1 MSTAYPHLSGTQA
14 CPDGPHRRVRYGT
27 VTTSKRITLAKRPTG
42 LPDESTWALEE
53 ADVAAAADGEL
64 VVKVDHI
71 SLDPAMRGWLNDVRS
86 YLPPVQIGEVMRA
99 AVTGTVVE
107 SRHPDFAVGDAVTG
121 SLGVTEYAVS
131 DGRGVRTI
139 DTSVAGPATWLGA
152 LGMPGLTAYHG
163 LYEVGEM
170 KAGDTVLVSA
180 AAGAVGSVAGQLAKA
195 KGCTVIGVAGGP
207 EKCAWLEEIGFDA
220 AIDYKNEN
228 VLTRL
233 RELAPKGIDIYFD
246 NVGGDILDAALANLR
261 RNARVVIC
269 GAISTYNDE
278 KPAPGPSRYMALLV
292 FRAKMQGFLVFDYP
306 DKDEAAIAELA
317 DLIRSGRLVARE
329 TVVEGGVEDFGA
341 TLLGLFEGR
350 NTGKLVL
357 RIA

>member
-1 MSTAYPHLSGTQA
+1 
-14 CPDGPHRRVRYGT
+14 
-27 VTTSKRITLAKRPTG
+27 VTLTKRITLATRPTG
-42 LPDESTWALEE
+42 LPTDETWALEE
-53 ADVAAAADGEL
+53 VELPAPGDGQFI
-64 VVKVDHI
+64 VKVDHI

-99 AVTGTVVE
+99 GVTGTVVE
-107 SRHPDFAVGDAVTG
+107 SLHPDFAVGDAVTG
-121 SLGVTEYAVS
+121 TLGVTEYALT
-131 DGRGVRTI
+131 DGTGVRKI

-170 KAGDTVLVSA
+170 KPGETVLVSA

-195 KGCTVIGVAGGP
+195 KGCTVIGIAGGP
-207 EKCAWLEEIGFDA
+207 EKCAWLEELGFDA
-220 AIDYKNEN
+220 TIDYKNDD

-261 RNARVVIC
+261 RGARIIIC
-269 GAISTYNDE
+269 GAIASYNDE
-278 KPAPGPSRYMALLV
+278 KLPPGPSRYMSLLV
-292 FRAKMQGFLVFDYP
+292 FRARMQGFLVFDYP
-306 DKDEAAIAELA
+306 DKDAAALA
-317 DLIRSGRLVARE
+317 DLADLVSSGRLVARE
-329 TVVEGGVEDFGA
+329 TVVEGGVEDFGR

>member
-1 MSTAYPHLSGTQA
+1 
-14 CPDGPHRRVRYGT
+14 
-27 VTTSKRITLAKRPTG
+27 VTTTKRIVLAQRPTG
-42 LPDESTWALEE
+42 LPDDDTWAMEE
-53 ADVAAAADGEL
+53 VELPAPGDGEL
-64 VVKVDHI
+64 LVEVDHI
-71 SLDPAMRGWLNDVRS
+71 SLDPAMRGWLNDARS

-99 AVTGTVVE
+99 AVTGTVTE
-107 SRHPDFAVGDAVTG
+107 SRHPDFSVGDTVTG
-121 SLGVTEYAVS
+121 TLGVTEYAVT
-131 DGRGVRTI
+131 DGAAVRRI

-163 LYEVGEM
+163 LHEVGEM
-170 KAGDTVLVSA
+170 QGGETVLVSA

-195 KGCTVIGVAGGP
+195 KGCTVIGIAGGP
-207 EKCAWLEEIGFDA
+207 EKCAWLGDIGFDA

-233 RELAPKGIDIYFD
+233 REVAPRGIDIYFD

-261 RNARVVIC
+261 RNARIVIC

-278 KPAPGPSRYMALLV
+278 RPAPGPSRYMALLV
-292 FRAKMQGFLVFDYP
+292 FRARMQGFLVFDYP
-306 DKDEAAIAELA
+306 DKDAAALA
-317 DLIRSGRLVARE
+317 DIAGLIRSGDLVARE
-329 TVVEGGVEDFGA
+329 TVVEGGVEDFGR

>member
-1 MSTAYPHLSGTQA
+1 M
-14 CPDGPHRRVRYGT
+14 
-27 VTTSKRITLAKRPTG
+27 TTTKRITLAQRPSG
-42 LPDESTWALEE
+42 LPDDSTWATEE
-53 ADVAAAADGEL
+53 VDLPAPADGEL
-64 VVKVDHI
+64 LVKVDHI

-107 SRHPDFAVGDAVTG
+107 SNHPDFAVGDAVTG
-121 SLGVTEYAVS
+121 TLGVTEYVIT
-131 DGRGVRTI
+131 DGTGVQKI

-163 LYEVGEM
+163 LHEVGEM
-170 KAGDTVLVSA
+170 KEGDTVLISA

-207 EKCAWLEEIGFDA
+207 EKCAWLKEIGFDEV
-220 AIDYKNEN
+220 IDYKSEN
-228 VLTRL
+228 VLKRL
-233 RELAPKGIDIYFD
+233 REIAPKGIDIYFD

-261 RNARVVIC
+261 RGARVIIC

-278 KPAPGPSRYMALLV
+278 KLAPGPSRYMSLLV

-306 DKDEAAIAELA
+306 DKDAAAIADMSEL
-317 DLIRSGRLVARE
+317 IQSGRLVARE
-329 TVVEGGVEDFGA
+329 TIVEGGVEDFGK

-357 RIA
+357 KIA

>member
-1 MSTAYPHLSGTQA
+1 M
-14 CPDGPHRRVRYGT
+14 
-27 VTTSKRITLAKRPTG
+27 TTTKRITLAKRPTG
-42 LPDESTWALEE
+42 LPDDDTWAVDEV
-53 ADVAAAADGEL
+53 DVPAPNDGEF

-99 AVTGTVVE
+99 SVTGTVVE
-107 SRHPDFAVGDAVTG
+107 SKHGDFAVGDAVTG
-121 SLGVTEYAVS
+121 TLGVSEYAVTN
-131 DGRGVRTI
+131 GQGVRKI

-163 LYEVGEM
+163 LHEVGEI
-170 KAGDTVLVSA
+170 KSGETVLVSA

-195 KGCTVIGVAGGP
+195 KGCTVIGVAGGA
-207 EKCAWLEEIGFDA
+207 EKCAWLKEIGFDA

-228 VLTRL
+228 VLKRL
-233 RELAPKGIDIYFD
+233 REIAPKGIDIYFD

-261 RNARVVIC
+261 RNARVIIC

-278 KPAPGPSRYMALLV
+278 KPAPGPSRYMSLLV
-292 FRAKMQGFLVFDYP
+292 FRARMQGFLVFDYP
-306 DKDEAAIAELA
+306 DKDEAAIADMA
-317 DLIRSGRLVARE
+317 SLIGSGDMVARE
-329 TVVEGGVEDFGA
+329 TVVEGGIEDFGR

-357 RIA
+357 KIA

>member
-1 MSTAYPHLSGTQA
+1 M
-14 CPDGPHRRVRYGT
+14 
-27 VTTSKRITLAKRPTG
+27 TTTKRITLAQRPSG
-42 LPDESTWALEE
+42 MPDDSTWAVEE
-53 ADVAAAADGEL
+53 IDLPAPSDGEFL
-64 VVKVDHI
+64 VKVDHI

-86 YLPPVQIGEVMRA
+86 YLPPVEIGEVMRA

-107 SRHPDFAVGDAVTG
+107 SNHPDFAVGDAVTG
-121 SLGVTEYAVS
+121 TLGVTEYVLT
-131 DGRGVRTI
+131 DGSGVEKI

-163 LYEVGEM
+163 LHEVGEM
-170 KAGDTVLVSA
+170 KEGDTVLISA

-207 EKCAWLEEIGFDA
+207 EKCAWLTEIGFDEV
-220 AIDYKNEN
+220 IDYKNEN
-228 VLTRL
+228 VLKRL
-233 RELAPKGIDIYFD
+233 REVAPKGIDVYFD

-261 RNARVVIC
+261 RGARVIIC

-278 KPAPGPSRYMALLV
+278 KLAPGPSRYMSLLV

-306 DKDEAAIAELA
+306 DKDAAAIA
-317 DLIRSGRLVARE
+317 DMSQLIQSGKLVARE
-329 TVVEGGVEDFGA
+329 TIVEGGVEDFGQ

-357 RIA
+357 KIA

>member
-1 MSTAYPHLSGTQA
+1 
-14 CPDGPHRRVRYGT
+14 
-27 VTTSKRITLAKRPTG
+27 VTTTKRIVLAQRPTG
-42 LPDESTWALEE
+42 LPDDDTWAMEQVELP
-53 ADVAAAADGEL
+53 APGDGEL
-64 VVKVDHI
+64 LVKVDHI
-71 SLDPAMRGWLNDVRS
+71 SLDPAMRGWLNDARS

-99 AVTGTVVE
+99 AVTGTVTE
-107 SRHPDFAVGDAVTG
+107 SRHPGFSVGDAVTG
-121 SLGVTEYAVS
+121 TLGVTEYAVT
-131 DGRGVRTI
+131 DGAAVRRI

-163 LYEVGEM
+163 LHEVGEM
-170 KAGDTVLVSA
+170 RSGDTVLVSA

-195 KGCTVIGVAGGP
+195 KGCTVIGIAGGP
-207 EKCAWLEEIGFDA
+207 EKCGWLGDIGFDA

-228 VLTRL
+228 VLARL
-233 RELAPKGIDIYFD
+233 REIAPRGIDVYFD

-261 RNARVVIC
+261 RNARIVIC

-278 KPAPGPSRYMALLV
+278 QPAPGPSRYMALLV
-292 FRAKMQGFLVFDYP
+292 FRARMQGFLVFDYP
-306 DKDEAAIAELA
+306 DKDASALA
-317 DLIRSGRLVARE
+317 DIAGLIRSGDLVARE
-329 TVVEGGVEDFGA
+329 TVVEGGVEDFGR

>member
-1 MSTAYPHLSGTQA
+1 M
-14 CPDGPHRRVRYGT
+14 
-27 VTTSKRITLAKRPTG
+27 TTTKRITLAQRPTG
-42 LPDESTWALEE
+42 LPDDGTWALEE
-53 ADVAAAADGEL
+53 VDVPTPNDGEL

-86 YLPPVQIGEVMRA
+86 YLPPVKVGEVMRA

-107 SRHPDFAVGDAVTG
+107 SKHAYFAVGEAVTG
-121 SLGVTEYAVS
+121 TLGVTEYAVT
-131 DGRGVRTI
+131 DGEGVRGI

-163 LYEVGEM
+163 LNEVGEM
-170 KAGDTVLVSA
+170 QSGDTVLISA

-195 KGCTVIGVAGGP
+195 KGCTVIGIAGGA
-207 EKCAWLEEIGFDA
+207 EKCAWLREIGFDA

-228 VLTRL
+228 VLKRL

-261 RNARVVIC
+261 RNARVIIC

-278 KPAPGPSRYMALLV
+278 RPAPGPSRYMALLV
-292 FRAKMQGFLVFDYP
+292 YRARMQGFLVFDYP

-317 DLIRSGRLVARE
+317 SLIASGELVARE
-329 TVVEGGVEDFGA
+329 TVVEGGIEVFGP
-341 TLLGLFEGR
+341 TLRGLFEGR

-357 RIA
+357 KLT

>member
-1 MSTAYPHLSGTQA
+1 M
-14 CPDGPHRRVRYGT
+14 
-27 VTTSKRITLAKRPTG
+27 TTTKRTTLAQRPTG
-42 LPDESTWALEE
+42 MPDDSTWKTEE
-53 ADVAAAADGEL
+53 VDLPAPSDGEFL
-64 VVKVDHI
+64 VKVDHI

-107 SRHPDFAVGDAVTG
+107 SNHADFAVGDAVTG
-121 SLGVTEYAVS
+121 TLGVTEYVVT
-131 DGRGVRTI
+131 DGTGVQKI

-163 LYEVGEM
+163 LHEVGEM
-170 KAGDTVLVSA
+170 KEGDTVVISA

-195 KGCTVIGVAGGP
+195 KGCTVIGIAGGA
-207 EKCAWLEEIGFDA
+207 EKCAWLKEIGFDE

-228 VLTRL
+228 VLKRL
-233 RELAPKGIDIYFD
+233 REVAPKGIDIYFD

-261 RNARVVIC
+261 RGARVIIC
-269 GAISTYNDE
+269 GAVSTYNDE
-278 KPAPGPSRYMALLV
+278 KLAPGPKRYMSLLV

-306 DKDEAAIAELA
+306 EKDAAAIA
-317 DLIRSGRLVARE
+317 DMSQLIQSGRLVARE
-329 TVVEGGVEDFGA
+329 TVVEGGVEDFGQ

-357 RIA
+357 KIA

>member
-1 MSTAYPHLSGTQA
+1 M
-14 CPDGPHRRVRYGT
+14 
-27 VTTSKRITLAKRPTG
+27 TTTKRITLAQRPSG
-42 LPDESTWALEE
+42 LPAASTWAVEE
-53 ADVAAAADGEL
+53 VDRPEPGAGQFL
-64 VVKVDHI
+64 VKVDHI

-99 AVTGTVVE
+99 SVTGTVVE
-107 SRHPDFAVGDAVTG
+107 SNHDDFAVGDAVTG
-121 SLGVTEYAVS
+121 SLGVTEYVVS
-131 DGRGVRTI
+131 NGEGVQKI

-163 LYEVGEM
+163 LHEVGEM
-170 KAGDTVLVSA
+170 KDGDTVLISA

-207 EKCAWLEEIGFDA
+207 DKTAWLTEIGFDA

-228 VLTRL
+228 VLKRL
-233 RELAPKGIDIYFD
+233 REIAPKGIDVYFD
-246 NVGGDILDAALANLR
+246 NVGGEILDAALANLR
-261 RNARVVIC
+261 RGARVIIC

-278 KPAPGPSRYMALLV
+278 KLAPGPSRYMSLLV

-306 DKDEAAIAELA
+306 DKDAAAIADMA
-317 DLIRSGRLVARE
+317 DLIGAGKLVARE
-329 TVVEGGVEDFGA
+329 TVVDGGIEDFGD
-341 TLLGLFEGR
+341 TLLKLFKGE

>member
-1 MSTAYPHLSGTQA
+1 MTHT
-14 CPDGPHRRVRYGT
+14 
-27 VTTSKRITLAKRPTG
+27 KRITLAQRPTG
-42 LPDESTWALEE
+42 LPDDSTWSAEE
-53 ADVAAAADGEL
+53 VDLPAPGDGEL
-64 VVKVDHI
+64 LVKVDHI

-99 AVTGTVVE
+99 AATGTVVE
-107 SRHPDFAVGDAVTG
+107 SNHPDFAVGDAVVGT
-121 SLGVTEYAVS
+121 LGVTEYAIS
-131 DGRGVRTI
+131 NGEGLQRI

-170 KAGDTVLVSA
+170 KEGDVVVISA

-195 KGCTVIGVAGGP
+195 KGCTVIGIAGGA
-207 EKCAWLEEIGFDA
+207 EKCAWLKEIGFDE

-228 VLTRL
+228 VLKRL
-233 RELAPKGIDIYFD
+233 REVAPKGIDIYFD

-261 RNARVVIC
+261 HGARVIIC
-269 GAISTYNDE
+269 GAVSTYNDE
-278 KPAPGPSRYMALLV
+278 KLAPGPKRYMSLLV

-306 DKDEAAIAELA
+306 EKDAAAIADMS
-317 DLIRSGRLVARE
+317 DLIGSGKLVARE
-329 TVVEGGVEDFGA
+329 TVVEGGVEDFGQ

-357 RIA
+357 KVS

>member
-1 MSTAYPHLSGTQA
+1 M
-14 CPDGPHRRVRYGT
+14 
-27 VTTSKRITLAKRPTG
+27 TTTKRITLAQRPSG
-42 LPDESTWALEE
+42 MPDDSTWAVEE
-53 ADVAAAADGEL
+53 IDLPAPSDGEFL
-64 VVKVDHI
+64 VKVDHI

-107 SRHPDFAVGDAVTG
+107 SNHPDFAVGDAVTG
-121 SLGVTEYAVS
+121 TLGVTEYVLT
-131 DGRGVRTI
+131 DGSGVEKI
-139 DTSVAGPATWLGA
+139 DTSVAGPATGLGA
-152 LGMPGLTAYHG
+152 LGMPGVTAYHG
-163 LYEVGEM
+163 LHEVGEM
-170 KAGDTVLVSA
+170 KEGDTVLISA

-207 EKCAWLEEIGFDA
+207 EKCAWLTEIGFDEV
-220 AIDYKNEN
+220 IDYKNEN
-228 VLTRL
+228 VLKRL
-233 RELAPKGIDIYFD
+233 REVAPKGIDVYFD

-261 RNARVVIC
+261 RGARVIIC

-278 KPAPGPSRYMALLV
+278 KLAPGPSRYMSLLV

-306 DKDEAAIAELA
+306 DKDAAAIA
-317 DLIRSGRLVARE
+317 DMSQLIQSGKLVARE
-329 TVVEGGVEDFGA
+329 TIVEGGVEDFGQ

-357 RIA
+357 KIA